1 MSAKCPR
8 VSRLPCH
15 KVWATDPEF
24 AGVRKLRNSRNC
36 IQIAGSSGSA
46 DITELANWHNYN
58 YLPAGVNTT
67 PDFLTPYITTGYDQR
82 ATAVPST
89 RPNLDRAAAVVAGRR
104 KLAWRPILSNGSGLG
119 LPSVRV
125 SQLSHDSHVP
135 RTPHINLVPLLRR
148 TVAPA
153 IELEPRP

>member
-24 AGVRKLRNSRNC
+24 ADVRKLRNSRNSM
-36 IQIAGSSGSA
+36 QIAGSSGSA

-58 YLPAGVNTT
+58 YLPARVNTT

-89 RPNLDRAAAVVAGRR
+89 PSILIEEPPLWLDDASALATSFYRGGAIGSCFPVVA
-104 KLAWRPILSNGSGLG
+104 
-119 LPSVRV
+119 
-125 SQLSHDSHVP
+125 HSHVP
-135 RTPHINLVPLLRR
+135 GSSV
-148 TVAPA
+148 
-153 IELEPRP
+153 